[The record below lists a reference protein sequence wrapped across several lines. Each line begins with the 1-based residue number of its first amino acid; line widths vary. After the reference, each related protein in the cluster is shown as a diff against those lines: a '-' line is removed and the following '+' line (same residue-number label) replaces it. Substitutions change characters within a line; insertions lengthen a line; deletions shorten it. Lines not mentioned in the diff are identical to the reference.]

1 MDEILKSVSS
11 NFLCGYFSILMLLN
25 WKLGVTIQMKAV
37 KATEQY
43 LITCGAVYFGVQCSA
58 TLNFA
63 QIYRAFSLCRD
74 ILHGR
79 NIWDWYGNCSNLH
92 CFELLLQQN
101 KNARLG
107 QNYFAQNIGT
117 SCQSENKI
125 KTIFY

>member
-63 QIYRAFSLCRD
+63 
-74 ILHGR
+74 
-79 NIWDWYGNCSNLH
+79 
-92 CFELLLQQN
+92 
-101 KNARLG
+101 
-107 QNYFAQNIGT
+107 
-117 SCQSENKI
+117 
-125 KTIFY
+125 